1 MRIISRY
8 IAKDIVMA
16 IVSVAV
22 VLLLIILGKL
32 FIQLLS
38 EVLDGDLTIDT
49 LGTVLLLGVIRYLV
63 ILLPFSFFMAIIM
76 VLSRMYKES
85 EMTAMNAGGGSPFIL
100 LRSVFIVGLPLIVVL
115 YFLVAQL
122 SPWATRLSEV
132 IESVT
137 EQSLILSQISPGKF
151 FEIENAGWVL
161 YAESKDPE
169 TQDLKNIFIQRTEGE
184 KVIVEVADF
193 AHVEEENG
201 FVNVFVLRDGRRMEG
216 VPGQGEYVL
225 SSYEE
230 HRVFPPRADF
240 SKEGRKAKYQSIDKL
255 FGSEN
260 SEYIAELHQRLSII
274 FSTFVLMLLAI
285 PISKVAPESGRFSRL
300 AIGAAIYI
308 AYLNLVVVS
317 CSITKRG
324 DFEGV
329 IALLTTHGIA
339 LSISI
344 YLFKRSLALRL

>member
-16 IVSVAV
+16 IAAVAI

-76 VLSRMYKES
+76 VLSRMYKDS
-85 EMTAMNAGGGSPFIL
+85 EMTAVTAGGGSPFIL
-100 LRSVFIVGLPLIVVL
+100 LRSVFMVGLPLMVIL

-122 SPWATRLSEV
+122 SPWATRLAEV
-132 IESVT
+132 IENVT
-137 EQSLILSQISPGKF
+137 EQSLILTQITPGKF

-161 YAESKDPE
+161 YAEAKDE
-169 TQDLKNIFIQRTEGE
+169 HTEDLENIFMQRTEGD
-184 KVIVEVADF
+184 KVVVEHAQF

-201 FVNVFVLRDGRRMEG
+201 FVTVFVLRDGRRIEG
-216 VPGQGEYVL
+216 KPGEGEFLL

-240 SKEGRKAKYQSIDKL
+240 SKEGTKPKYQPIDQL
-255 FGSEN
+255 FGSDDW
-260 SEYIAELHQRLSII
+260 EYAAELHQRLSIV
-274 FSTFVLMLLAI
+274 FSTFALMLLAI
-285 PISKVAPESGRFSRL
+285 PISKVAPQSGRFSRL
-300 AIGAAIYI
+300 AIGAAVYI
-308 AYLNLVVVS
+308 IYLNLVVVS
-317 CSITKRG
+317 CSVTKRG
-324 DFEGV
+324 EFAGV
-329 IALLTTHGIA
+329 IVLLGTHAFALA
-339 LSISI
+339 MSV
-344 YLFKRSLALRL
+344 YLFKRSLALRP